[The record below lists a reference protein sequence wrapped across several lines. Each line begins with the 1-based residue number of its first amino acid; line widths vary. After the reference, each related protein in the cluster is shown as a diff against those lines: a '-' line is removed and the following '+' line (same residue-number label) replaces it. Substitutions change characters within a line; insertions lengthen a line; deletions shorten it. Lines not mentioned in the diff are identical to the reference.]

1 MTPAAMYGPALLF
14 MASVPWS
21 LNAAAPPLVLVGCE
35 VGPLGACVGTLVGM
49 LVGTDGAT
57 VGTELKGAL
66 VGTLVGT
73 DGCEV
78 GLLVGTA
85 DG

>member
-1 MTPAAMYGPALLF
+1 M
-14 MASVPWS
+14 
-21 LNAAAPPLVLVGCE
+21 
-35 VGPLGACVGTLVGM
+35 GTLVGM